1 MREIIRK
8 KQASVVID
16 EEIEFDESLLLAS
29 VTDQR
34 GVICYANAGFCETAR
49 FALQDLIGAPHKIV
63 RHPDMPRGVF
73 YLMWSR
79 LKVGKTVCAYVKNRA
94 SDGRYYN
101 TFATVVPVQDGY
113 LSVRSRPRA
122 DMHALT
128 EELYAEM
135 RRQETEGLTPEK
147 SAGHFEAVV
156 RGMGLSG
163 TDDYMRMILN
173 AETTARGA
181 AAPGTD
187 ASPAKISDLASA
199 IEEGTKT
206 VDDIVGIFGQIRG
219 EPVNL
224 RILAGR
230 MEQSGAAIATISKN
244 YETMASE
251 MYSLV
256 RRLDQTGDGPFAR
269 MRDAV
274 QKARFS
280 AQLAD
285 LMGTHAAQSEAE
297 QETSETDYSEMFVA
311 KAREL
316 ALAKTSAVSDV
327 ASIGATIPETTRL
340 LRRRINGLDLVKL
353 LCRVESGRMGGMDN
367 GLTGII
373 ARLEKAHEAI
383 DHHLTE
389 LAAISA
395 RIDRQS
401 RAL

>member
-16 EEIEFDESLLLAS
+16 EEIEFDESRLLAS

-49 FALQDLIGAPHKIV
+49 FTLQDLIGAPHKIV
-63 RHPDMPRGVF
+63 RHPDMPRGLF
-73 YLMWSR
+73 HLMWSR
-79 LKVGKTVCAYVKNRA
+79 LKAGETVCAYVKNRA

-101 TFATVVPVQDGY
+101 TIATVVPVQDGY

-128 EELYAEM
+128 MEVYAEL
-135 RRQETEGLTPEK
+135 RRKEEEGLSPEK
-147 SAGHFEAVV
+147 SAEYFETVI

-163 TDDYMRMILN
+163 TDDYMHNILD
-173 AETTARGA
+173 AETSARRA
-181 AAPGTD
+181 AASVSET
-187 ASPAKISDLASA
+187 SSERISDLARA
-199 IEEGTKT
+199 ITDGAKT
-206 VDDIVGIFGQIRG
+206 VKEIIGIFGQVRG

-230 MEQSGAAIATISKN
+230 MEHSGAAIATISKN

-256 RRLDQTGDGPFAR
+256 TRLDQTGDGPFAR
-269 MRDAV
+269 MREAV
-274 QKARFS
+274 HKARFS

-285 LMGTHAAQSEAE
+285 LMDIHAKQSADEH
-297 QETSETDYSEMFVA
+297 ETFAANYSEMFVQ
-311 KAREL
+311 KADEL
-316 ALAKTSAVSDV
+316 ALAKKAAVSDV

-353 LCRVESGRMGGMDN
+353 LCRVESGRMGGVDS

-373 ARLEKAHEAI
+373 TRLEKAHDEI

-389 LAAISA
+389 LARISA